1 MRFITT
7 RREQEIIAY
16 IRALEWRNAELEEN
30 ALQLEWRNEYLEE
43 NRVQLEAAVK
53 DSYELQRLL
62 VEDFIAFRDDP
73 DADLNF
79 DMDEMLL
86 SLTDHIAIL
95 GEHFS
100 A

>member
-7 RREQEIIAY
+7 RREREIIAY
-16 IRALEWRNAELEEN
+16 IRALEWQNEELEEN
-30 ALQLEWRNEYLEE
+30 RI
-43 NRVQLEAAVK
+43 QLEAAVR
-53 DSYELQRLL
+53 DAFELQRML

-95 GEHFS
+95 GEHFG
-100 A
+100 